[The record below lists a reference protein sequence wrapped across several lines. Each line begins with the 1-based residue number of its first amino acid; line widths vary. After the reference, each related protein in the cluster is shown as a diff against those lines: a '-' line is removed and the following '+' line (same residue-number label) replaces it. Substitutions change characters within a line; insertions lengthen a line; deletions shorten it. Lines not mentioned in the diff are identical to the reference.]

1 MKISEIV
8 GSYIL
13 EGTNQDAESTKYE
26 GSLDLSA
33 DSDGILKAVW
43 LIGSNQMLHGE
54 GSIKNEVLIIDFQ
67 YLGAN
72 DELFNGI
79 VAYKLESENTLHGVW
94 TEEAGDS
101 KYVGVEKAYKVK
113 KQFLD

>member
-13 EGTNQDAESTKYE
+13 EGTNQDAEGSKYE
-26 GSLDLSA
+26 GSLDLSLA
-33 DSDGILKAVW
+33 SDATLRAVW
-43 LIGSNQMLHGE
+43 LINANQMQHGV
-54 GSIKNEVLIIDFQ
+54 GSIKDEVLIIDFQ

-72 DELFNGI
+72 DELYNGI
-79 VAYKLESENTLHGVW
+79 VAYQQESENTLHGVW